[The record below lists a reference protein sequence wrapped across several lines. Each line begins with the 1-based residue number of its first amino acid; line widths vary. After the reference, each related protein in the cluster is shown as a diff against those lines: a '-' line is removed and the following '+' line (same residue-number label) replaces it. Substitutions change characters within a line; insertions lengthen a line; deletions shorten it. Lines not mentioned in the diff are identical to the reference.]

1 MSSWADIT
9 IDGMIVHETQNYYF
23 EWYFRKS
30 ERVIE
35 SISSAIYYN
44 APEYSADE
52 TTTIY
57 QYRMQASTLRRRLA
71 LAGFNRQALESE
83 FSTQREQLIKDV
95 EDMVEISPTSEAARF
110 LPVLKAS
117 TLDDWISRLKTI
129 HERKL
134 ECDLWGE
141 EKREFGDDLLA
152 FMLRIEVFFSEYPTA
167 GGFSFPC
174 LTLEGYAVALLEFLP
189 DAAMCVQDV
198 TELVGSGWTDSF
210 NDLEEY
216 LQEFTT
222 FYQVFSAAIDDTKSL
237 LLLAPDNAT
246 LVRMLFASII
256 TAMETYLS
264 DTLKKQVLSREA
276 IKQRFV
282 RNHDGFKDK
291 KFSVATIFDK
301 LSTLKDE
308 IVAEIDKLNFHNLDR
323 IPGLY
328 KSVLDTEF
336 PSHLLAELRLAVDSR
351 HDIVHRNGKNT
362 LGKPL
367 ELTVA
372 DVGNLAFLVQEVIKH
387 IDKQVKDGL
396 LDDGDLGEPPEIA
409 Q

>member
-9 IDGMIVHETQNYYF
+9 IDGIVVHETQNHYF

-35 SISSAIYYN
+35 SIPTAVYYN
-44 APEYSADE
+44 DPEYSRNE

-57 QYRMQASTLRRRLA
+57 QYRMLASTLRRRLA

-83 FSTQREQLIKDV
+83 FSTQSAQLIKDV
-95 EDMVEISPTSEAARF
+95 VEMVEISPTSEAARF
-110 LPVLKAS
+110 LPVLEAS
-117 TLDDWISRLKTI
+117 TLNDWISRLETI
-129 HERKL
+129 HGGKL
-134 ECDLWGE
+134 KCDQWGE
-141 EKREFGDDLLA
+141 EKQEFGDELLT
-152 FMLRIEVFFSEYPTA
+152 FMLRIEVFFSDYPSA
-167 GGFSFPC
+167 GGYNFPC
-174 LTLEGYAVALLEFLP
+174 LTLESYAVALLEFLP
-189 DAAMCVQDV
+189 DEAMCVQDV
-198 TELVGSGWTDSF
+198 TELVASGWTDSF

-216 LQEFTT
+216 LQDFTT
-222 FYQVFSAAIDDTKSL
+222 FYLVFSAAIDDTKSL
-237 LLLAPDNAT
+237 LPLAPDNAA
-246 LVRMLFASII
+246 LVRMLYASII
-256 TAMETYLS
+256 SAMETYLS

-282 RNHDGFKDK
+282 RNHDGFKEK

-308 IVAEIDKLNFHNLDR
+308 IVAEIDKLSFHNLDR

-336 PSHLLAELRLAVDSR
+336 PSHLLAELRLAIDSR

-362 LGKPL
+362 LGKAL
-367 ELTVA
+367 VLTVA
-372 DVGNLAFLVQEVIKH
+372 DVGNLAQLVEEVIKH
-387 IDKQVKDGL
+387 IDKQIKDGL
-396 LDDGDLGEPPEIA
+396 LDDVDLRAPPT
-409 Q
+409 